1 MFEKKLDK
9 KDLKELRKMTELINQ
24 YMFVAKSID
33 AQKQAYTNSIVSK
46 YGLDAKENYKIDL
59 DKNKIIKVKKELRK
73 PIK

>member
-46 YGLDAKENYKIDL
+46 YGLDAKENYKID
-59 DKNKIIKVKKELRK
+59 
-73 PIK
+73 